1 MGTCSVRK
9 GLSCLPRFY
18 VAVFKDN
25 VKFLYD
31 SGYIF
36 ILKGFSFIIRQSIK
50 IPVVLDAL
58 FYLFVKTEFSI
69 AQFFLFCAKLR
80 RKKTIKARI
89 ICF

>member
-1 MGTCSVRK
+1 MGTVPSAK
-9 GLSCLPRFY
+9 GYLVSRFY

-36 ILKGFSFIIRQSIK
+36 ILKGFSFIVRQSIK

-58 FYLFVKTEFSI
+58 FYLFVKTEFFHCTI
-69 AQFFLFCAKLR
+69 LFILCKTKE
-80 RKKTIKARI
+80 KKRLKQE
-89 ICF
+89 